1 MKGLLLKEFY
11 IWLRT
16 RSWIMLYIWAISL
29 LTSSSGK
36 VSLSV
41 AGMGI
46 LIGSI
51 SSSFLYDEKSNWQK
65 YCKALPCTP
74 FERVTSKYIIHS
86 AEFFIAVAAYAIS
99 YSIAQENYY
108 STLAGFIVSP
118 PDSQSY
124 IESALMITSFA
135 VSFAIQLPICF
146 RFKGTLRTVMSLIP
160 LTAFLIIYI
169 STAFTSLNGNLTVF
183 FEQKYIPLLI
193 IAASIVL
200 LAASWMISVIIETG
214 SDGVYKKKF
223 KKIAIILIVIAVA
236 LASVTAFGF
245 FKSEEKGT
253 ADPNGKYEAMDS
265 IETTAEE
272 IDKYYDLFC
281 GELHIG
287 TKIYDYVLALEDAGY
302 IRDEKHTDI
311 YYSESGNI
319 MIDIGISYP
328 SEDKIGKLNIT
339 CKNATK
345 AFESATYASFK
356 NIGLNFK
363 KGMTESELHE
373 KFNELEIIPC
383 EIEENTFYDTDRTR
397 QYSFEFITPVFE
409 GEKGGVEYT
418 LRIDTDGEKVT
429 NVTDLM
435 MNIRENT
442 PVPTDP
448 EETPLEIAN
457 REATAFLKEFCNGN
471 RLESTPRECTK
482 QLRKM
487 GYTESEETD
496 DLYHSENGKI
506 SVSLI
511 TNENDELEKITAIA
525 NYGEMKYIESATD
538 KDMKELSDNITVGM
552 TETQFIEKITELDML
567 PDIITEK
574 YGEGSKVTRTYE
586 IRYRIGDFNSDG
598 AVTYTVTV
606 DITDGKVTNI
616 DVYYA

>member
-65 YCKALPCTP
+65 YCKTLPCTP
-74 FERVTSKYIIHS
+74 FERVTAKYIIHS
-86 AEFFIAVAAYAIS
+86 AEFFIAVAAYVIS
-99 YSIAQENYY
+99 HSIAQENYY
-108 STLAGFIVSP
+108 SSLAGFIVSP

-124 IESALMITSFA
+124 IESALMIASFA
-135 VSFAIQLPICF
+135 VFYAIQLPICF
-146 RFKGTLRTVMSLIP
+146 KFKGTLRTVMSLIP
-160 LTAFLIIYI
+160 LTAFFVIYI

-200 LAASWMISVIIETG
+200 LGASWMISVIIETG

-448 EETPLEIAN
+448 EETPLEIASRSAADYLQQLCDEN
-457 REATAFLKEFCNGN
+457 NIEK
-471 RLESTPRECTK
+471 TPREFIRD
-482 QLRKM
+482 LRNM
-487 GYTESEETD
+487 GYTESEEIY
-496 DLYHSENGKI
+496 DLYYSENGKV
-506 SVSLI
+506 SVSLV
-511 TNENDELEKITAIA
+511 TDENDELEKITVIP

-538 KDMKELSDNITVGM
+538 EDLNKLTADFTNGM
-552 TETQFIEKITELDML
+552 AESQFIEKLIEIDML
-567 PDIITEK
+567 PDIITEE
-574 YGEGSKVTRTYE
+574 YGEGDKHARIYE
-586 IRYRIGDFNSDG
+586 FRYRIGDYNGLG
-598 AVTYTVTV
+598 AMDYSITV
-606 DITDGKVTNI
+606 DIIEGKVDYILAN
-616 DVYYA
+616 